1 LLVGEI
7 ANKLELIMNIWLI
20 LKVISALA
28 TAATGLL
35 ALVKPTAVYGFT
47 GLTANGVRGVSEIR
61 AIFGGLL
68 IALGI
73 APLFLGPAAYQMLGI
88 GYLGIAAARAFSI
101 IFDKS
106 TSQSN
111 LISLGIEVVLGVILV
126 I

>member
-1 LLVGEI
+1 MSVLMI
-7 ANKLELIMNIWLI
+7 I
-20 LKVISALA
+20 KVIAALA

-47 GLTANGVRGVSEIR
+47 GLTANGVRGISEIR

-68 IALGI
+68 IALGVV
-73 APLFLGPAAYQMLGI
+73 PLFLGPAAYLMLGI
-88 GYLGIAAARAFSI
+88 GYLAIASARTFSI

-106 TSQSN
+106 TAQSN
-111 LISLGIEVVLGVILV
+111 LISLGIEVAFGILLV